1 MTDYYDRHDPAKH
14 YDRILFRPDRV
25 LQSAEFNE
33 LQSGLRDRLQ
43 SVADALL
50 KDGDIVRDCNIVI
63 DAATGNTNL
72 ESGALYLA
80 GAVRGIAPA
89 QVKIALTGT
98 VTVGAY
104 LVQHTITE
112 LEDPALL
119 NPASGTRGYNEPGAH
134 RLQIVAEWGIAG
146 SRSDGEFY
154 PVYTVVDGFVRP
166 RTTPVSLD
174 GVAQAIARYD
184 QESTGGGTYVSEGL
198 DVTYDGSTAG
208 DVQTWLVAAGKAHV
222 QGQALEFITSRRL
235 TYEAAPETRLISSE
249 AHLVNGP
256 ARQRINVNR
265 PAIATLDTLQVTMDR
280 TVEVTHGAFVGV
292 ADALPDD
299 GVIDLLQVKQGTT
312 VYAKGTDYKL
322 GAAAVDWTPS
332 GAEPATGS
340 TYSVTYRYIKNVQP
354 IDPDARGF
362 SIEGGVANTLAL
374 VTYRTKLPRIDR
386 LCLNVGGGAVWLR
399 GVPAL
404 DNPVPPP
411 VPSTLLS
418 LALVNQTWLNDTR
431 SVAPDSYRVTSMF
444 ELARYSNRLDSLARL
459 VAEQRLRSDAGLRNT
474 SIKRGLFVDPFL
486 NDELRDAGLE
496 QSAAIVGGELTLA
509 IATTLHSVSQDV
521 AGPTLCE
528 LAPITE
534 VAQQKRTGWMAVNA
548 YGSQLPVPASVTLTP
563 AIDRWTETKTVW
575 ASPITQR
582 IQNSG
587 NFVFV
592 PNGQVTVTR
601 EVFEQTARE
610 TIWTLRQIPVAFE
623 ARGFG
628 PYERLTA
635 MTFDGVSVLPSPA
648 PAANNVG
655 VVSGSFTIP
664 AGIQSGSKS
673 VRLSGSGGSTGTA
686 VYFGEGTREIVTK
699 TEVTTIEDVLV
710 YRSDHPELDWWGH
723 RTKPDT
729 CVVDPLAQTF
739 RVTRTCQLAQVK
751 LRGKRSGDSPLLLHI
766 RETSNG
772 LPTGKVLAEQRIP
785 ASVFQTTESI
795 AAIRLDQPPVL
806 FAGTEY
812 ALVVMTN
819 DTAQELVIAELGK
832 YDVEFGAWVGSQPYE
847 VGVLL
852 SSANAQTW
860 TAHQDRDLWFSMD
873 RAQYAPANRTKVV
886 PLGNVKVNNATDL
899 AVLGVTRA
907 PGAGAGVDFRLKFP
921 DGSVVETAAEQYLQL
936 SAPITGQIAV
946 EAVIRAT
953 EDLSGILLPG
963 TSLVAGTLGNNQTYI
978 TRAIP
983 AGVAQRLT
991 VVYDAILPPGCSVVA
1006 HYRVDTGPWQ
1016 VCNAP
1021 TAAGAD
1027 NEAME
1032 LTSVTPG
1039 VTGANV
1045 RVRLTLTGSPAAR
1058 PRVRDLR
1065 VIVSE

>member
-43 SVADALL
+43 NVADALL
-50 KDGDIVRDCNIVI
+50 RDGDIVRDCNIVI
-63 DAATGNTNL
+63 DPATGNTSL

-89 QVKIALTGT
+89 QLKIALTGT

-104 LVQHTITE
+104 LVQRIVTE
-112 LEDPALL
+112 LQDPALL

-134 RLQIVAEWGIAG
+134 RLQIVAEWGVAG
-146 SRSDGEFY
+146 SRTEGEFY

-174 GVAQAIARYD
+174 SVAQAIARYD
-184 QESTGGGTYVSEGL
+184 RDSTGGGTYVADGL
-198 DVTYDGSTAG
+198 GVTYDGSTAA
-208 DVQTWLVAAGKAHV
+208 DVQTWLVAAGSAHV
-222 QGQALEFITSRRL
+222 QGQALEFVTSRRL
-235 TYEAAPETRLISSE
+235 TYEAAPETRLVSSE
-249 AHLVNGP
+249 AHLVAGP

-265 PAIATLDTLQVTMDR
+265 PAIATLETVQVTLDR
-280 TVEVTHGAFVGV
+280 TVEITHGAFVGV

-299 GVIDLLQVKQGTT
+299 GVIDLLQVKQGAT
-312 VYAKGTDYKL
+312 VYAKGADYKL
-322 GAAAVDWTPS
+322 GAAAVDWSPS

-340 TYSVTYRYIKNVQP
+340 TYSVTYRYIKAVSP
-354 IDPDARGF
+354 IEPDARGF

-374 VTYRTKLPRIDR
+374 VTYRAKLPRIDR
-386 LCLNVGGGAVWLR
+386 LCLDAGGAAVWLR
-399 GVPAL
+399 GLPAL
-404 DNPVPPP
+404 DNPAPPP
-411 VPSTLLS
+411 VPPTLLS
-418 LALVNQTWLNDTR
+418 LALIQQTWLEETR
-431 SVAPDSYRVTSMF
+431 QVVPDSYRVVSMF
-444 ELARYSNRLDSLARL
+444 ELARYSARLDDLSRL
-459 VAEQRLRSDAGLRNT
+459 VAEGRLRSDASMRNA

-486 NDELRDAGLE
+486 SDDLRDVGLE
-496 QSAAIVGGELTLA
+496 QSAAIVNGELTLA
-509 IATTLHSVSQDV
+509 IATTLHTVTQDV
-521 AGPTLCE
+521 TQPTLCE
-528 LAPITE
+528 SLMVTE

-563 AIDRWTETKTVW
+563 AVDRWTETSTVW

-582 IQNSG
+582 IRNYG
-587 NFVFV
+587 NMWYK
-592 PNGQVTVTR
+592 PTGQTRTTR

-610 TIWTLRQIPVAFE
+610 TLWTLRQIPISFE
-623 ARGFG
+623 VRGFG
-628 PYERLTA
+628 PYERLA
-635 MTFDGVSVLPSPA
+635 AVTFDGVNVTPSLAPSADNAGVLTGA
-648 PAANNVG
+648 
-655 VVSGSFTIP
+655 FTIP
-664 AGIQSGSKS
+664 AGIQAGSKN
-673 VRLSGSGGSTGTA
+673 VKFTGAGGSTGAA
-686 VYFGEGTREIVTK
+686 VFFGEGTKETVTK
-699 TEVTTIEDVLV
+699 TQVTTIEDIV
-710 YRSDHPELDWWGH
+710 ELADYGWMGNA
-723 RTKPDT
+723 T

-772 LPTGKVLAEQRIP
+772 LPTGKVLAEQRVLS
-785 ASVFQTTESI
+785 SVFQAAESI
-795 AAIRLDQPPVL
+795 AVIRFDRPPVL

-860 TAHQDRDLWFSMD
+860 TAHQDRDLWFAMD

-886 PLGNVKVNNATDL
+886 PLGSVTVDNTTDL
-899 AVLGVTRA
+899 AVLGVTSA
-907 PGAGAGVDFRLKFP
+907 PGAGAGVAFRLTFP
-921 DGSVVETAAEQYLQL
+921 DGNVVETAAEQYLQL
-936 SAPITGQIAV
+936 AAPITGQIGVA
-946 EAVIRAT
+946 ALITAT

-963 TSLVAGTLGNNQTYI
+963 TTLVSGTLGNNQTYI

-983 AGVAQRLT
+983 AGNAQRLT
-991 VVYDAILPPGCSVVA
+991 VIYDAILPPGCSVVA
-1006 HYRVDTGPWQ
+1006 HYKVDSGPW
-1016 VCNAP
+1016 VACSAP
-1021 TAAGAD
+1021 TASAAD
-1027 NEAME
+1027 NDAVE

-1039 VTGANV
+1039 ITGASV